1 MERIVKQIRKI
12 KIYVPKYYIDGGMGF
27 RGSWANGITYY
38 EGDYTNKTEM
48 DKKIEEAKAH
58 WEIEK
63 HNRWG
68 ASMEKVIVNE
78 WWEIVEIISETP

>member
-12 KIYVPKYYIDGGMGF
+12 KIHVPKYYIDGGMGF
-27 RGSWANGITYY
+27 RGEWAEGITYY

-58 WEIEK
+58 WDTVK
-63 HNRWG
+63 NKRWG
-68 ASMEKVIVNE
+68 SMEKVLVSE
-78 WWEIVEIISETP
+78 WWENVEIISETP